1 MSEWFSLEDRNY
13 YNDHRV
19 RGGRERWWTSINENK
34 MIARHKYDTEDDLQ
48 VWYKFKYETC
58 DTCDGKGY
66 HVNPSVDCNGL
77 TYEDLYDGGYAE
89 DYFGGVYNVACY
101 KCQGQRVMPVRFG
114 KPIHR
119 EQEEDIHDE
128 Q

>member
-19 RGGRERWWTSINENK
+19 RGGRDRWWIDINERK
-34 MIARHKYDTEDDLQ
+34 MMVRHKYDTEDDLQ

-58 DTCDGKGY
+58 DTCDGKGN

-77 TYEDLYDGGYAE
+77 TYEDLYDDGYAE
-89 DYFGGVYNVACY
+89 DYFGGVYDVQCY
-101 KCQGQRVMPVRFG
+101 KCHGNRVMPVKFG
-114 KPIHR
+114 KPIHI
-119 EQEEDIHDE
+119 EPKEDDDDE
-128 Q
+128 